1 MWIKLMNNQWIYFAP
16 HSDIVTTLW
25 D

>member
-1 MWIKLMNNQWIYFAP
+1 MNNQWIYFAP